1 MQANKYTGAVDNT
14 YHCPYCN
21 CDVLLE
27 SSHPYW
33 IPLKK
38 IREFEDIAKFND
50 CFTFPYSEII
60 DSNVPFW
67 IARCIACKQYI
78 IFKREEKISRQI
90 YSDVTGESACEDMS
104 EDMRKDSE
112 KIYGGTLVPKRE
124 ETFQQIYPE
133 VIVGE
138 PASEDMPEDMK
149 KDFEEARQI
158 AAKSPRAA
166 IALLR
171 LVLQKLGTQL
181 TGKDKIKDSVD
192 AMIQQGFS
200 PTQCKMFDT
209 ARIIG
214 NNSVHPGSLNVDEDP
229 ELVTITFKFINLLV
243 ERLITLPKNVETLY
257 SKCPEKQRRI

>member
-38 IREFEDIAKFND
+38 IRDFEDIAKFND

-67 IARCIACKQYI
+67 IARCVACRQYI
-78 IFKREEKISRQI
+78 VFKK
-90 YSDVTGESACEDMS
+90 EDKS
-104 EDMRKDSE
+104 
-112 KIYGGTLVPKRE
+112 
-124 ETFQQIYPE
+124 FQQIYPE

-166 IALLR
+166 TALLR

-181 TGKDKIKDSVD
+181 TGKDKIADSID

-214 NNSVHPGSLNVDEDP
+214 NHSSHPGSLNVDEDP
-229 ELVTITFKFINLLV
+229 ELVSIMFRFINLLV
-243 ERLITLPKNVETLY
+243 EQLITLPKTVEAFH